1 MSYKISVGSQVI
13 GDLKSADDAQRDTL
27 IDFGE
32 DQIDFQTSG
41 TVRLQVN
48 NNGVYI
54 PDSPTNASLFV
65 SGGIQLTPGNQEGIR
80 FTNKGNTALNFISFQ
95 EGSEASSQDARLGY
109 NSEEYIFISPGRS
122 GDFFINSAESS
133 GDYTYPFSIMDDGTA
148 KFMKGLTSV
157 TDRALDLDSSIAFYV
172 SGTTDGNNNAV
183 FAGDVH
189 ISGSIV
195 VGGSYSFPTADGN
208 ANEVL
213 TTDGAGTVSFQS
225 ISNLNVP
232 SFIVFGESSSKANQT
247 SLSELKTTNG
257 VQNGQGWRMPVA
269 GAATHISIQFDSESY
284 GGTSKNLVVELFKNG
299 VSTAKTI
306 SVAVNDNG
314 DFGGNGSITSESF
327 SAGDRLTLKFQHSD
341 TGITTSKH
349 AAILRILTSTA

>member
-1 MSYKISVGSQVI
+1 MSYKYTKGYTVQ
-13 GDLKSADDAQRDTL
+13 GDIKAADDTERNTI

-32 DQIDFQTSG
+32 DLIQLQTSG
-41 TVRLQVN
+41 STRLHID
-48 NNGVYI
+48 NNGIYI
-54 PDSPTNASLFV
+54 PDSPADASLFV
-65 SGGIQLTPGNQEGIR
+65 SGGIEITPGNQEGLR
-80 FTNKGNTALNFISFQ
+80 FMKSATQLNFISFQ
-95 EGSEASSQDARLGY
+95 DGTDGGSYNARLSY
-109 NSEEYIFISPGRS
+109 NSQEYLFIAPGR
-122 GDFFINSAESS
+122 GADFFINSGESS
-133 GDYTYPFSIMDDGTA
+133 GDFTYPFSIMDNGTA
-148 KFMKGLTSV
+148 KFTKGLTDSSV
-157 TDRALDLDSSIAFYV
+157 RETNLDSTVAFYV

-232 SFIVFGESSSKANQT
+232 SFIVFGENSSKANQT